1 MRVCAV
7 IVGGGAG
14 TRLGGGTPKALRR
27 LGGRRLYEHSVAAFR
42 RAGVEVVVV
51 LPPGRGG
58 VPGGSTKL
66 TAGGATRHDSMRA
79 GLAAVD
85 PRCDI
90 VLIHDAAR
98 PFVSTALIRRVVAA
112 AAKTGA
118 AVPALSPSET
128 VKQVIGRRVR
138 TLDRATIRLAQTPQ
152 GFRSDKLRAAIAR
165 LGARAR
171 GLTDD
176 VQLFERLGWPV
187 AVVEGDPRN
196 VKLTVPHEWRLARK
210 RFRSR

>member
-1 MRVCAV
+1 MS
-7 IVGGGAG
+7 AG
-14 TRLGGGTPKALRR
+14 SNQRPNSGWTPKALRR

-42 RAGVEVVVV
+42 RAGCDVVAV
-51 LPPGRGG
+51 LPPGCGG
-58 VPGGSTKL
+58 VAGGSTRL
-66 TAGGATRHDSMRA
+66 TTGGATRHDSMRA

-98 PFVSTALIRRVVAA
+98 PFVSVELIRRVVRA

-118 AVPALSPSET
+118 AVPALSPPET

-138 TLDRATIRLAQTPQ
+138 TLDRQTIRLAQTPQ

-165 LGARAR
+165 LGRRARA
-171 GLTDD
+171 LTDD

-187 AVVEGDPRN
+187 TVVEGDPRN
-196 VKLTVPHEWRLARK
+196 VKLTYPGEWRRARQK
-210 RFRSR
+210 FRSR